1 MRIDDKKVSLVDSG
15 FSQRVVGRKEKERVP
30 GIFFNQVIESQR
42 SGFSVI
48 RKRGVRRP
56 RSHGE
61 GLKRKAAKFN
71 ARTFSSFNEA
81 FAPFTQLSELKLGS
95 QPLRSAGSFEGFRL
109 GWRHAD
115 LNRFRE
121 TLAPAGLSSCPYA
134 VAASSGAFFR
144 VGFF

>member
-1 MRIDDKKVSLVDSG
+1 MLMLSVNNILAPKDGKPVAVP
-15 FSQRVVGRKEKERVP
+15 SQDMVLGSYYLTIIKEGAK
-30 GIFFNQVIESQR
+30 
-42 SGFSVI
+42 
-48 RKRGVRRP
+48 
-56 RSHGE
+56 GE
-61 GLKRKAAKFN
+61 GMR
-71 ARTFSSFNEA
+71 FSSFNEA